1 MLPHTGQR
9 RDTECKRGAHRVEL
23 RGVLP
28 PWVLDRLY
36 GVLETAQGGE
46 LQVLRALGIINLRY
60 ILTSPLHGMLS
71 WVLLSM
77 LMCICMSL
85 P

>member
-1 MLPHTGQR
+1 M
-9 RDTECKRGAHRVEL
+9 EL

-46 LQVLRALGIINLRY
+46 LQVLRALGIIKD
-60 ILTSPLHGMLS
+60 
-71 WVLLSM
+71 
-77 LMCICMSL
+77 
-85 P
+85 

>member
-1 MLPHTGQR
+1 MYLPYVSLGVQMLPHTGQR

-46 LQVLRALGIINLRY
+46 LQVLRALGIIKD
-60 ILTSPLHGMLS
+60 
-71 WVLLSM
+71 
-77 LMCICMSL
+77 
-85 P
+85 